1 MPATIVEEGR
11 FFQVVGQ
18 AQGRVCV
25 WQMSE
30 EASARFD
37 TRDEVIYE
45 DKNEGSPSQV
55 FVLDGELRIGFV

>member
-1 MPATIVEEGR
+1 M
-11 FFQVVGQ
+11 
-18 AQGRVCV
+18 